1 MHSVEFW
8 ERTAT
13 ALCVERRTDKRRARW
28 CAVLVVAR
36 SVRGYLHRCA
46 RLLAPP
52 IGEQS
57 GVDGSVA
64 NRIDEPGHSRFGRR
78 AVACDGQRGT
88 VGRAGWARKVEEVF
102 EPDVVEHFHDLRL
115 WEEAEQV

>member
-36 SVRGYLHRCA
+36 SVQGYIHRCA

-64 NRIDEPGHSRFGRR
+64 NRIDEPGHRRFGRR
-78 AVACDGQRGT
+78 AVPCDGQRGT

-102 EPDVVEHFHDLRL
+102 
-115 WEEAEQV
+115 